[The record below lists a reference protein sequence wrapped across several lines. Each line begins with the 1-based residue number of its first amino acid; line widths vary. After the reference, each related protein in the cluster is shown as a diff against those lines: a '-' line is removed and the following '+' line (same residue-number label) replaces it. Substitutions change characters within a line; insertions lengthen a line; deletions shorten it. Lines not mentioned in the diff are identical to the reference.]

1 MARIYMVRHG
11 RAAAGWDTD
20 PDPGLDDLGRHQ
32 ADKMAAVLAPFG
44 PLALVSSPLQRCQE
58 TAAVLGAHWGEVATI
73 EPLVA
78 EIPSPEGV
86 PMGARIEWLRQ
97 SMAGTWSV
105 LGDRYTAF
113 RDGVGEYLRALTVDT
128 VIASHFVAINAAIGA
143 ATANDAVVIRS
154 LDNCSITIFDVTN
167 GVLTLVEGGH
177 EADTLIR

>member
-1 MARIYMVRHG
+1 MATVMMVRHG

-32 ADKMAAVLAPFG
+32 AERMADIVAPQG
-44 PLALVSSPLQRCQE
+44 PLALRSSPLLRCRE
-58 TAAVLGAHWGEVATI
+58 TAAVLATRWGSTVDI

-86 PMGARIEWLRQ
+86 PMGARIEWLRRA
-97 SMAGTWSV
+97 MAGTWTD
-105 LGDRYTAF
+105 LGERYTGF
-113 RDGVGEYLRALTVDT
+113 RDGVAECLRAIEVDT

-143 ATANDAVVIRS
+143 ATGNDAVVIRR
-154 LDNCSITIFDVTN
+154 LDNCSITTFDVTD
-167 GVLTLVEGGH
+167 GVLTLVQSGH

>member
-1 MARIYMVRHG
+1 MVRHG

-32 ADKMAAVLAPFG
+32 AERMADLLEPQG
-44 PLALVSSPLQRCQE
+44 PLALRSSPLLRCRE
-58 TAAVLGAHWGEVATI
+58 TAAVLGLRWGLDATI

-78 EIPSPEGV
+78 EIPSPDGV
-86 PMGARIEWLRQ
+86 PMGARVEWLRRAM
-97 SMAGTWSV
+97 SGTWTE
-105 LGDRYTAF
+105 LGERYTSF
-113 RDGVGEYLRALTVDT
+113 RDGVADCLRSIGVDT

-143 ATANDAVVIRS
+143 ATHDDSVVIRS

-167 GVLTLVEGGH
+167 GVLTLVEAGH